1 MKLIPRE
8 PQATADISSGRT
20 SGRQQVRTAV
30 LFLVVV
36 ASIWWLLGVL
46 GGFIGARIPDR
57 WERQLAGT
65 AGLLDDPELTNQ
77 LDRAQA
83 VLARLTDGESLRAL
97 DYRLFL
103 IDLDAANAVAVPG
116 GGIGVTTELL
126 EAVTSE
132 EGLAFVLAHELGHHQ
147 RRHITRRLG
156 RGLLQA
162 LVLGVVFGRDDV
174 GVSAQSLAELAESG
188 YSRADEREADD
199 FALRLVHRKYG
210 ASRAALDFFRHVVK
224 AGGDPRWQNFVGT
237 HPATGTRIAEMES
250 LLAELEKRAPSSV
263 P

>member
-8 PQATADISSGRT
+8 PQATADISSGHT
-20 SGRQQVRTAV
+20 TGRQQARAAV
-30 LFLVVV
+30 IFLAAVVL
-36 ASIWWLLGVL
+36 IWWLLGVL
-46 GGFIGARIPDR
+46 GGFVGARIPDR
-57 WERQLAGT
+57 WERKLAGT

-77 LDRAQA
+77 LERARG
-83 VLARLTDGESLRAL
+83 VLARLTASETLRDL
-97 DYRLFL
+97 DYRLFV

-156 RGLLQA
+156 RTLLQA
-162 LVLGVVFGRDDV
+162 LVLGVIFGQDDV
-174 GVSAQSLAELAESG
+174 GLSAQALAELAESG
-188 YSRADEREADD
+188 YSRSDEREADD
-199 FALRLVHRKYG
+199 FALRLVHRRFG

-224 AGGDPRWQNFVGT
+224 TEGDPRWQNFVGT
-237 HPATGTRIAEMES
+237 HPATGTRIAEMEA
-250 LLAELEKRAPSSV
+250 LLVELEKSAP
-263 P
+263 PTAP